1 MYTYLK
7 LRPMNELLRIEAVK
21 DFVDLDLKGNHE
33 LQEAVQLATKI
44 FKTPIAAISLL
55 DEDTLLVKVAIGLTT
70 VTHPRALSFCNY
82 TIKQQQLFI
91 ISDTEKDERLY
102 DLPEPLCETAL
113 RFYAGVPLITSA
125 GLCIGTLCV
134 MDYVPKTT
142 QGTDELT
149 FSILAK
155 HVISIMEAKLNL
167 SKLDRS
173 FAELKKE
180 REKAISNE
188 IKLRAL
194 FESLT
199 DVYVF
204 LGMSGEILDFNQAAY
219 SHILKDT
226 GKKMTRGSYT
236 SDFLNEVD
244 NAAFMYNFQYALK
257 GKRKHQEMQTYAEM
271 SKRIWWDSIFEP
283 VRDANGEMMGVSYI
297 ARDINK
303 RKLDS
308 EKILEQNR
316 ILKRIAHIHSHEYRG
331 PVCAILGIMDLIEGD
346 EFVASREYLL
356 MLQKAVK
363 KLDDKTHT
371 VVNLISELKLV
382 SEIKSQSSSGT
393 AEKEEHKLLV
403 KN

>member
-1 MYTYLK
+1 MK
-7 LRPMNELLRIEAVK
+7 EMLRIEGVK
-21 DFVDLDLKGNHE
+21 DFIKLDLQANCE
-33 LQEAVQLATKI
+33 LHEAVQFALNV

-55 DEDTLLVKVAIGLTT
+55 DEDTLHIKVAIGLTAQT
-70 VTHPRALSFCNY
+70 YPRAKAFCNY
-82 TIKQQQLFI
+82 TIAKKKLFI
-91 ISDTEKDERLY
+91 IADTEKDEKF
-102 DLPEPLCETAL
+102 DHPPELLSEKTL
-113 RFYAGVPLITSA
+113 RFYAGVPLITST

-142 QGTDELT
+142 EGTDEFTLT
-149 FSILAK
+149 ILAR

-173 FAELKKE
+173 FAELEKE

-204 LGMSGEILDFNQAAY
+204 LGMTGEILDFNQAAY
-219 SHILKDT
+219 IHILEDT
-226 GKKMTRGSYT
+226 GKKMTRGSFT
-236 SDFLNEVD
+236 SNFLNEVD
-244 NAAFMYNFQYALK
+244 NAAFMYNFHCALK
-257 GKRKHQEMQTYAEM
+257 GKRKHQELLTFAEF

-283 VRDANGEMMGVSYI
+283 VHNLNGEMMGVSYI
-297 ARDINK
+297 ARNINK

-346 EFVASREYLL
+346 GLVASKEYLL
-356 MLQKAVK
+356 LLQKAVK

-371 VVNLISELKLV
+371 VVDLISELKLV
-382 SEIKSQSSSGT
+382 SDNKAEIPSGT
-393 AEKEEHKLLV
+393 FEEEEQNLLV
-403 KN
+403 KNKTPM

>member
-1 MYTYLK
+1 
-7 LRPMNELLRIEAVK
+7 MNEVLRSETVRDYIN
-21 DFVDLDLKGNHE
+21 LDLTGNIE
-33 LQEAVQLATKI
+33 LQEAVQLAATI

-55 DEDTLLVKVAIGLTT
+55 DEDTLLVKVATGLTEPT
-70 VTHPRALSFCNY
+70 YPRATSFCNH
-82 TIKQQQLFI
+82 TIERQKFYAI
-91 ISDTEKDERLY
+91 ADTESNYEFMDPADFCLK
-102 DLPEPLCETAL
+102 TGI
-113 RFYAGVPLITSA
+113 RFYAGSPLITSG

-134 MDYVPKTT
+134 MDYGRKMVKAPN
-142 QGTDELT
+142 ELT
-149 FSILAK
+149 LNILAK
-155 HVISIMEAKLNL
+155 HVISIMETKLNL

-173 FAELKKE
+173 FAELTKE
-180 REKAISNE
+180 REKAIRNE
-188 IKLRAL
+188 LKLRAL

-219 SHILKDT
+219 NHILLTT
-226 GKKMTRGSYT
+226 GKKMIRGSFT
-236 SDFLNEVD
+236 SNFLNEVD
-244 NAAFMYNFQYALK
+244 NAAFMYNFHSALK
-257 GKRKHQEMQTYAEM
+257 GKRKHQEMQTFAEL

-283 VRDANGEMMGVSYI
+283 VRDSHGKMMGVSYI

-356 MLQKAVK
+356 LLQKAVK
-363 KLDDKTHT
+363 RLDDKTHT
-371 VVNLISELKLV
+371 VINLISELRLV
-382 SEIKSQSSSGT
+382 SENPTQMS
-393 AEKEEHKLLV
+393 
-403 KN
+403 